1 MRAVIVTKRH
11 MEFGGSRMGYA
22 SCPFSTFCRELIV
35 RRIMELS
42 GEEYTFE
49 KFLERDVP
57 PASQS
62 SLRAPCVEQEPGY
75 RHIPPIIDGG
85 KP

>member
-1 MRAVIVTKRH
+1 MVR
-11 MEFGGSRMGYA
+11 SNSGY
-22 SCPFSTFCRELIV
+22 FSTFCRELIV

-57 PASQS
+57 PAPE
-62 SLRAPCVEQEPGY
+62 LYHAPAAADYV
-75 RHIPPIIDGG
+75 HLPPIINGG